1 MRYGNV
7 RPGSLC
13 LLRLLTRR
21 PKADRVSD
29 EQDED
34 SEASEASEGEP
45 TSTALARR
53 FRGFLPVVIDVETG
67 GFEAETDALLEIGA
81 SIIDM
86 DANGDVVP
94 GPVIFHHVKP
104 FPNARLDP
112 QALAFTGI
120 DPWHPFRFAVDE
132 HEAITDLFR
141 AVRRALRKQGCQR
154 AVVVAHNAAFDHG
167 FLRAAVSRAQIKRN
181 PFHPFSSFDTA
192 TLAALV
198 YGQTV
203 LRRACDAADIEFSSE
218 EAHTARYDTEK
229 TAELFCAIVNRYRH
243 LGGWPVQRRGAGRP
257 LPEAR

>member
-243 LGGWPVQRRGAGRP
+243 LGGWPVQHRGAGRP
-257 LPEAR
+257 LPEGR

>member
-1 MRYGNV
+1 M
-7 RPGSLC
+7 
-13 LLRLLTRR
+13 
-21 PKADRVSD
+21 SD

-34 SEASEASEGEP
+34 SDTGDESEGEQK
-45 TSTALARR
+45 TTALARR

-86 DANGDVVP
+86 DANGDLVP
-94 GPVIFHHVKP
+94 GAVIFHHVKP

-141 AVRRALRKQGCQR
+141 AVRRAVRKQGCQR

-203 LRRACDAADIEFSSE
+203 LRRACDAAAIEFSSE
-218 EAHTARYDTEK
+218 EAHSARYDTEK
-229 TAELFCAIVNRYRH
+229 TAELFCAMVNRFKH
-243 LGGWPVQRRGAGRP
+243 LGGWPLTRR
-257 LPEAR
+257 